1 MLTTSLFIKP
11 INFTVLVVT
20 LLLIYIPSGFANT
33 ITLTSPTV
41 LGGLKLDDKQLKSI
55 KDAITKAMNGPID
68 AEHQC
73 GAVRLDCVVRAARQ
87 WRYEGVIYREI
98 VINIHTVGH
107 ASVTVEKTKGKWT
120 SIIIK

>member
-1 MLTTSLFIKP
+1 M
-11 INFTVLVVT
+11 
-20 LLLIYIPSGFANT
+20 
-33 ITLTSPTV
+33 
-41 LGGLKLDDKQLKSI
+41 
-55 KDAITKAMNGPID
+55 TKAMNGSID

-107 ASVTVEKTKGKWT
+107 ASVTVEKIKGKWT
-120 SIIIK
+120 SIKIK